1 MISPTDV
8 TTKICSICNE
18 SKSIESFSG
27 RRCRQC
33 RTNIAREKLNA
44 SPSRLEKRREAVRR
58 WHATH
63 PEESFARY
71 RKAHLQYNFGLTVDA
86 YTAMLENQDNKC
98 AICKKEETFRNGTGN
113 IVSLAVDHDHET
125 GKVRGLLCKDCNQS
139 IGKFNDDPE
148 LLYSAYQYL
157 SIHKM
162 EENI

>member
-1 MISPTDV
+1 MISSVDV

-33 RTNIAREKLNA
+33 RTVIAKNRINA
-44 SPSRLEKRREAVRR
+44 DPIRLEKRKESVRK

-71 RKAHLQYNFGLTVDA
+71 RKAHLQYNFGLTVDE
-86 YTAMLENQDNKC
+86 YTTMLENQDNKC

-148 LLYSAYQYL
+148 LLYAAYQYL
-157 SIHKM
+157 SVHKM
-162 EENI
+162 EESV